1 MLLRIK
7 LRRLT
12 YEIRY
17 ALPCAG
23 RLSRQPGKLG
33 RIHHDLERKRI

>member
-12 YEIRY
+12 YEIGY

-23 RLSRQPGKLG
+23 RLSRQQGKLG
-33 RIHHDLERKRI
+33 RIHHNPERKRI